1 MSAKKP
7 PAKDS
12 EIDYRRLLC
21 GDLRHSWNPVGDMVL
36 LERKGVVKV
45 FQRGLECMRCSTLRF
60 DTYQWVGHSVI
71 HVATR
76 YKYPAWYHVEG
87 GLKIDRARDLL
98 FRDMVLS
105 IRSADDE
112 ATA

>member
-1 MSAKKP
+1 MSAKKR
-7 PAKDS
+7 PAKDA
-12 EIDYRRLLC
+12 EIDRRRLVC
-21 GDLRHSWNPVGDMVL
+21 GDLRHAWEPAGDMVL
-36 LERKGVVKV
+36 LERRGVVKV
-45 FQRGLECMRCSTLRF
+45 FQRGLECPRCGTLRF
-60 DTYQWVGHSVI
+60 DTYQWVGHSVL

-76 YKYPAWYHVEG
+76 YRYPAWYHVDG

-105 IRSADDE
+105 MKVADDE